1 MMVDDKSN
9 TVKAILV
16 LALLAVPFA
25 MLYYG
30 SIGNLLNDLGSK
42 LTGQGS
48 ATMTIQGE
56 LLKNGQVV
64 RTWDGPSNMLAIMF
78 GNTRIDIDPSQGSYE
93 LRFTPRWTIRVAN
106 VSEDQWTARV
116 TVTSVTQSWK
126 GTTINDVTP
135 IGVSNTAQATK
146 SRSETAVNLTCAKR
160 VFGCDYVVSN
170 PPPVGGSADYKI
182 TYNYKVELYVGNTL
196 VDTKTGQATAT
207 ATFTNTISGT
217 LSSISVSVQ
226 SESVY
231 TPLYIGF

>member
-1 MMVDDKSN
+1 MSDDKSN
-9 TVKAILV
+9 AVKAILV

-30 SIGNLLNDLGSK
+30 SIGNLLNDLESK

-64 RTWDGPSNMLAIMF
+64 KTWDAPPNVLAIMF
-78 GNTRIDIDPSQGSYE
+78 GNTRIDIDPSEGSYE
-93 LRFTPRWTIRVAN
+93 LRFTPTWAIKVSN
-106 VSEDQWTARV
+106 ISEDQWTAKV
-116 TVTSVTQSWK
+116 TVTSVMQTWK
-126 GTTINDVTP
+126 GTPINDMTP
-135 IGVSNTAQATK
+135 MGVVNFAQATK
-146 SRSETAVNLTCAKR
+146 SKSDTAANLTCAMR
-160 VFGCDYVVSN
+160 VFGCSTVIDN
-170 PPPVGGSADYKI
+170 PPPAGGSADYKI
-182 TYNYKVELYVGNTL
+182 TYNYKVELYAGSTL

-226 SESVY
+226 SDTVY
-231 TPLYIGF
+231 TPLYIGY